1 MKNYEQNIHQLG
13 EEKDLLERQLRQIQ
27 TERNELQH
35 EISTISKDWYI
46 FILKF
51 FLKNI
56 SSLFRNTII
65 EEKRRLESH
74 INQLEEE
81 LEEEQTNTELLGD
94 KLKKLAMIHEQDMLD
109 INTERTKNEKF
120 EV

>member
-1 MKNYEQNIHQLG
+1 MKLVPLAKTGIFSYLNYF
-13 EEKDLLERQLRQIQ
+13 LE
-27 TERNELQH
+27 
-35 EISTISKDWYI
+35 
-46 FILKF
+46 
-51 FLKNI
+51 NI

-65 EEKRRLESH
+65 EEKRRLEAH

-109 INTERTKNEKF
+109 LNAERTKNEKL
-120 EV
+120 EVEFPETKYLFLFFYIDYA